1 MSVFAEKDVVQFL
14 VDGGPLM
21 LVEYVRSSVLPTSNV
36 PEEVTC
42 VWFTRDWRLQRATLK
57 ASLLVRADYKKESA

>member
-1 MSVFAEKDVVQFL
+1 MSQFAEKDVVQFL

-21 LVEYVRSSVLPTSNV
+21 LVEYVCSSILPTSNV

-42 VWFTRDWRLQRATLK
+42 IWFTRDWRLQRTTFK
-57 ASLLVRADYKKESA
+57 ASLLLKVDYKKESA